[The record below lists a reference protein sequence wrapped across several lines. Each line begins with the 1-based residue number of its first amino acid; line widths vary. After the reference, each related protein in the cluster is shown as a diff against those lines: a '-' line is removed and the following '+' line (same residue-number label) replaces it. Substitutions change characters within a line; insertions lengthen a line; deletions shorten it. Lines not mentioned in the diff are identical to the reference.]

1 MEEAWEG
8 TGANA
13 KHVSSDCGYYT
24 LRCELVGS
32 SSCPPKS
39 LGSIRPHGGNL
50 GIILGMARQE
60 EGLGDERD
68 RQSKLLPSKFTSK
81 VTL

>member
-1 MEEAWEG
+1 MTAG
-8 TGANA
+8 T
-13 KHVSSDCGYYT
+13 T
-24 LRCELVGS
+24 LYCELVS

-39 LGSIRPHGGNL
+39 LGSIRPQGGNL

-68 RQSKLLPSKFTSK
+68 RQSKLLPLKFTSK

>member
-8 TGANA
+8 TGDKA
-13 KHVSSDCGYYT
+13 KHMRRDCGYYT
-24 LRCELVGS
+24 FYCELLGS

-39 LGSIRPHGGNL
+39 LGSLRPQGGNL
-50 GIILGMARQE
+50 GIILGTLRQE

-68 RQSKLLPSKFTSK
+68 RQSKLLPPKFTSK